1 MPTEGR
7 PDLTARTLLRRA
19 VRRQSGRLSAGT
31 ALIVVWH
38 LSETMVPVLIGL
50 TIDRAVA
57 TGDSEALLIRGL
69 ALIALFSVLS
79 YAYRFGSRLGFRA
92 VQRETHLLRLEIAGH
107 ALAPRGVRTTL
118 LPGETLSLA
127 TSDAESVGFA
137 LRSLTFTL
145 SSAASLIVSGWILLR
160 IDLTLG
166 LVVILGVPL
175 VLVLIQALS
184 PLIARRAG
192 AQQAAAARATGI
204 ASDLVRGLRV
214 LKGIGAEDVAAQRYR
229 RVSRDAQHAGIRSA
243 ESYAAMTAVTDLLS
257 GLFLAVVA
265 LLAGRAALDGEISI
279 GELVMV
285 VGLTQFIAEPIRGL
299 GDLSAQ
305 LAQAHGSAR
314 RIADYLASPA
324 LVSTGEHQLPEPG
337 RPAAVTVE
345 LGDLAFH
352 SAPGEI
358 LGIAIDD
365 PGTAA
370 ALLTSLAHGSPGVR
384 LDGVGLDQL
393 TPQSRR
399 HQLAVVPHHVDLFE
413 GTVRSNVDPSAR
425 LDDSALAAVLGASA
439 ADDVLALDP
448 AGLDAGVSPDG
459 AALSG
464 GQRQR
469 LALARALAS
478 AAPWLVLH
486 DPTTAVDAVTEHR
499 IAAGLRDLRHQ
510 RDGAHTTWIVSSSPA
525 LLAAAD
531 RVLLIG
537 SGRVIASGSHH
548 ELVDH
553 PDYQELVLR

>member
-1 MPTEGR
+1 MADPTN
-7 PDLTARTLLRRA
+7 LTARGLLLRALGRH
-19 VRRQSGRLSAGT
+19 RRSLGAGM
-31 ALIVVWH
+31 ALIIVWH
-38 LSETMVPVLIGL
+38 LCETLVPVLIGL

-57 TGDSEALLIRGL
+57 TGDVDALLRWGV
-69 ALIALFSVLS
+69 ALIVLFSVLS
-79 YAYRFGSRLGFRA
+79 YAYRFGSRLGFSA

-107 ALAPRGVRTTL
+107 ALAPRGVRTRL

-137 LRSLTFTL
+137 LRSLIFTL
-145 SSAASLIVSGWILLR
+145 SSAASLIVSGWLLLR
-160 IDLTLG
+160 IDVVLG
-166 LVVILGVPL
+166 LVVIGGVPL
-175 VLVLIQALS
+175 VLVLIQGLS

-214 LKGIGAEDVAAQRYR
+214 LKGIGAEDTAAQRYR
-229 RVSRDAQHAGIRSA
+229 AVSRDAQRAGIRSA
-243 ESYAAMTAVTDLLS
+243 ESYAAMTGVTDLLS
-257 GLFLAVVA
+257 GLFLAIVA
-265 LLAGRAALDGEISI
+265 LLAGRAALAGEISI

-305 LAQAHGSAR
+305 FARAHGSAR

-324 LVSTGEHQLPEPG
+324 LVSSGTHQLSDPG
-337 RPAAVTVE
+337 RAKPVSVE
-345 LGDLAFH
+345 SDALRFT

-358 LGIAIDD
+358 LGIAVDD
-365 PGTAA
+365 PATAA
-370 ALLTSLAHGSPGVR
+370 DLLAALAEGSATVR
-384 LDGVGLDQL
+384 LDGVALDAL
-393 TPQSRR
+393 TLESRR
-399 HQLAVVPHHVDLFE
+399 QHLAVIPHHVDLFE
-413 GTVRSNVDPSAR
+413 GTLRSNVDPTGL
-425 LDDSALAAVLGASA
+425 LDDVALAALLDASA
-439 ADDVLALDP
+439 ADDVVAADP
-448 AGLDAGVSPDG
+448 AGLDAAVTPDG
-459 AALSG
+459 TALSG

-499 IAAGLRDLRHQ
+499 IAAGVRALRHDQ
-510 RDGAHTTWIVSSSPA
+510 PRGLTTWLITSSPA

-531 RVLLIG
+531 RVVLIRD
-537 SGRVIASGSHH
+537 GRVVASGTHH
-548 ELVDH
+548 DLGDH

>member
-1 MPTEGR
+1 MPA
-7 PDLTARTLLRRA
+7 PLTAWGLLTRA
-19 VRRQSGRLSAGT
+19 MRRQGGQLCAGM
-31 ALIVVWH
+31 ALIIVWH

-57 TGDSEALLIRGL
+57 TGDADALLRWGI
-69 ALIALFSVLS
+69 ALIVLFSVLS
-79 YAYRFGSRLGFRA
+79 YAYRFGSRLGFNA
-92 VQRETHLLRLEIAGH
+92 VQRETHQLRLEIAGH
-107 ALAPRGVRTTL
+107 ALAPRGVRTRL

-137 LRSLTFTL
+137 LRSLIFTL
-145 SSAASLIVSGWILLR
+145 SSAASLIVSGWLLLR

-175 VLVLIQALS
+175 VLVLIQGLS

-192 AQQAAAARATGI
+192 VQQAAAARATGI

-229 RVSRDAQHAGIRSA
+229 QVSRDAQRAGVRSA
-243 ESYAAMTAVTDLLS
+243 ESYAVMTAVTDLLS
-257 GLFLAVVA
+257 GLFLAIVA

-305 LAQAHGSAR
+305 FAQAHGSAR

-324 LVSTGEHQLPEPG
+324 LVTTGTHDLAEPE
-337 RPAAVTVE
+337 RARTVQVE
-345 LGDLAFH
+345 LDDLSFT
-352 SAPGEI
+352 SEPGEI
-358 LGIAIDD
+358 LGIAVDD
-365 PGTAA
+365 PATAA
-370 ALLTSLAHGSPGVR
+370 DLLARLAEGSPAVR
-384 LDGVGLDQL
+384 LDGVRLDQL
-393 TPQSRR
+393 TPDSRR
-399 HQLAVVPHHVDLFE
+399 RHLAVVPHHVDLFE
-413 GTVRSNVDPSAR
+413 GTLRSNVDPGER
-425 LDDSALAAVLGASA
+425 LDDVALAAILDASA
-439 ADDVLALDP
+439 ADDVLRLDP
-448 AGLDAGVSPDG
+448 AGLDAEVTPDG
-459 AALSG
+459 AAFSG

-499 IAAGLRDLRHQ
+499 IATRLRELRHAGS
-510 RDGAHTTWIVSSSPA
+510 GAHSTWILSSSPA

-531 RVLLIG
+531 RVLLIR
-537 SGRVIASGSHH
+537 SGTVIASGTHH
-548 ELVDH
+548 DLADH